1 MSYILEALKK
11 SDRERQQ
18 RAGPV
23 LARAEHQKF
32 FFGQERPGRWWQA
45 ALVVAALAL
54 VVGVSYLAYR
64 GGYVRL
70 ELPAAVT
77 PAGNARP
84 QAVMPAPS
92 GAAAALAPQPAQSAA
107 QTPGQP
113 AQPAQPAQPPA
124 EPVIPELWQ
133 LPLSTRAAIPAL
145 DFSLHVY
152 SESPEQR
159 SIIINNR
166 MMREGEYVDAQL
178 QLIAITRQGVI
189 MRFGAE
195 TFRVGIL
202 EDW

>member
-1 MSYILEALKK
+1 M
-11 SDRERQQ
+11 
-18 RAGPV
+18 
-23 LARAEHQKF
+23 
-32 FFGQERPGRWWQA
+32 
-45 ALVVAALAL
+45 
-54 VVGVSYLAYR
+54 
-64 GGYVRL
+64 
-70 ELPAAVT
+70 
-77 PAGNARP
+77 
-84 QAVMPAPS
+84 
-92 GAAAALAPQPAQSAA
+92 
-107 QTPGQP
+107 
-113 AQPAQPAQPPA
+113 
-124 EPVIPELWQ
+124 IPELWQ